1 MHDSKPLER
10 AIYHQMISHL
20 DFNEYIILQH
30 TKHGFCRNKST
41 STAIMDLTKM
51 LLENYNNDLHTSCV
65 FINYKKAS
73 ETLDHKLLLY
83 RLD

>member
-10 AIYHQMISHL
+10 TIYHQMISHL
-20 DFNEYIILQH
+20 DFNEYIILQP

-51 LLENYNNDLHTSCV
+51 LLEKLQQRPP
-65 FINYKKAS
+65 YKLCIYQLQESVRNFGPQIAIV
-73 ETLDHKLLLY
+73 
-83 RLD
+83 